1 MSSVYAVLWYICQE
15 QLLAF
20 SESRKLNG
28 GTKRFPLSVNNLYY
42 FIIFCKCPQFS
53 FLLFLFTSLLFCPLH
68 LVEGQFPID
77 SFSLSHFQQLLS
89 ASILVLVDRVYII
102 HLDTGF
108 QHPKQ
113 PGPSMSATQ
122 STSSLCPTPVYTA
135 CCCLVVKSCMTL

>member
-89 ASILVLVDRVYII
+89 ASILVLVHSSILTVRGRTLGGLRSMGSKELVMTEHAHT
-102 HLDTGF
+102 HLFTLAMLQILF
-108 QHPKQ
+108 
-113 PGPSMSATQ
+113 
-122 STSSLCPTPVYTA
+122 L
-135 CCCLVVKSCMTL
+135 SC